1 MARQSTSLTL
11 CAFLVTVVFPVAVIA
26 RQQKH
31 LAKSRS
37 NGERA
42 RLGPRRH
49 IDISA
54 PADSVE
60 AAFEAIAVNRVWG
73 NPDINQ
79 HLQSLSGP
87 GSMLQTTKRLRRC
100 LGQWI
105 ARFNITS
112 IVDAPCGDATW
123 QGSIPGIHEVRY
135 TGFDVSKHTL
145 RRAKMTNANAS
156 LMRFVRADLTKRVPP
171 RADLIMVRD
180 VVQVIRRVLNT
191 LTCSLA
197 PYLCTRLFTCPFP
210 VQHLPLRLGVQLLTN
225 AKVSGARWLAVS
237 TYGGPK
243 ATNRE
248 VKVGGYYQN
257 NIHLPPFNA
266 PDPVVTCPNY
276 DSDGSLPGFGPSM
289 MHLIEL
295 SQWKWNPDAMA
306 QKAPIV

>member
-180 VVQVIRRVLNT
+180 VVQ
-191 LTCSLA
+191 
-197 PYLCTRLFTCPFP
+197 
-210 VQHLPLRLGVQLLTN
+210 HLPLRLGVQLLTN

>member
-1 MARQSTSLTL
+1 MFAGFYSRSLSRSLLQGPLPRVTVYSREYNDSTESMARQSTSLTV
-11 CAFLVTVVFPVAVIA
+11 CAFLVTVVSPVAVIA

-156 LMRFVRADLTKRVPP
+156 LMRFVRTDLTKRVPP

-197 PYLCTRLFTCPFP
+197 PYLFSACRFVSECSFSPTPRCPA
-210 VQHLPLRLGVQLLTN
+210 H
-225 AKVSGARWLAVS
+225 A
-237 TYGGPK
+237 
-243 ATNRE
+243 
-248 VKVGGYYQN
+248 
-257 NIHLPPFNA
+257 
-266 PDPVVTCPNY
+266 
-276 DSDGSLPGFGPSM
+276 GSLCQ
-289 MHLIEL
+289 H
-295 SQWKWNPDAMA
+295 MA
-306 QKAPIV
+306 GQRLRTGR